1 MNKEYEKFGL
11 TEDKYNECRYNL
23 SRESFHVYKNFEEEQ
38 EECSVLYFDSDDGV
52 ALISAFCEIF
62 EADGFKI
69 ELIDCK
75 YCDIKMTDMIE
86 IIYMFEEFEEKT
98 RLNDGENYVTR
109 DNTTNNRDTKQDHDY
124 H

>member
-23 SRESFHVYKNFEEEQ
+23 SRESFHVYKNFDEEQ

-52 ALISAFCEIF
+52 ALISAYCEVF
-62 EADGFKI
+62 DEDGFKI
-69 ELIDCK
+69 ELIDCS

-86 IIYMFEEFEEKT
+86 IIYMFEEF
-98 RLNDGENYVTR
+98 NDKVNENIAEQ
-109 DNTTNNRDTKQDHDY
+109 DKNNT
-124 H
+124 

>member
-52 ALISAFCEIF
+52 ALITTDCEVF
-62 EADGFKI
+62 EDDGFKL
-69 ELIDCK
+69 ELIDCR
-75 YCDIKMTDMIE
+75 YCDIKKLDMVE
-86 IIYMFEEFEEKT
+86 IIHILEEFEKKANE
-98 RLNDGENYVTR
+98 
-109 DNTTNNRDTKQDHDY
+109 
-124 H
+124 